1 MSAIVSEVQTIDN
14 ELMFNL
20 NDVDVSI
27 VNGLRRVCLSNI
39 NTLVFRGF
47 PHSENKINIE
57 KNTTKFNN
65 EYLKHRIQC
74 IPIHNNDTKTFENYK
89 RQYAVKLHE
98 VNKTMNK
105 VYITTQD
112 FEIIE
117 KESGNILPNSKDLIS
132 KLFPVDPISG
142 DGILIMILM
151 PHYNKAEKPDE
162 INMTLEFDIGHAK
175 QNNCWNV
182 VSKSVFENVQDPEKV
197 QKKVEELNLSDPIKR
212 RDFELLDAQR
222 EYIDNKYK
230 FTVAT
235 LGGYTNSE
243 IVKMGCEYVIERFNR
258 LDNEMDSTSTIMEKT
273 DVDDFTNDSFFTLYL
288 HEDMEDFLI
297 LKLKDDDYT
306 IGKMIENHLYGM
318 FRNDLEFVGFEKK
331 HATEKEAYI
340 YIKYMNPTDKEG
352 LIKSQLKAVSQKVR
366 HIFDSIYKS
375 V

>member
-1 MSAIVSEVQTIDN
+1 MSTIVSEVQTIDN

-74 IPIHNNDTKTFENYK
+74 IPIHNNDTRTFENYK

-117 KESGNILPNSKDLIS
+117 KESGNVLPNSKDLVAN
-132 KLFPVDPISG
+132 LFPVDPISG

-162 INMTLEFDIGHAK
+162 INMVLEFDIGHAK
-175 QNNCWNV
+175 QNNCWKDSNKMAPLV
-182 VSKSVFENVQDPEKV
+182 LMMPFQNAETAIQVMHRSMQKHSVW
-197 QKKVEELNLSDPIKR
+197 
-212 RDFELLDAQR
+212 
-222 EYIDNKYK
+222 
-230 FTVAT
+230 
-235 LGGYTNSE
+235 
-243 IVKMGCEYVIERFNR
+243 
-258 LDNEMDSTSTIMEKT
+258 
-273 DVDDFTNDSFFTLYL
+273 
-288 HEDMEDFLI
+288 
-297 LKLKDDDYT
+297 
-306 IGKMIENHLYGM
+306 
-318 FRNDLEFVGFEKK
+318 
-331 HATEKEAYI
+331 
-340 YIKYMNPTDKEG
+340 
-352 LIKSQLKAVSQKVR
+352 
-366 HIFDSIYKS
+366 
-375 V
+375 